1 MSERTTT
8 SDGPMD
14 GAAYLGEEIRYCRD
28 QAGMSQQQLADA
40 THYQRPY
47 VTRVEKGTLLAS
59 AEFADA
65 CDRIFKTAGHIGRLR
80 RKVSERGHPDWFI
93 PYLKLEREAESICD
107 YSNAFIMG
115 MLQTP
120 EYAEAVFRAAHPRE
134 TTETIKS
141 RVDARMQRR
150 AVMEKPSPPLLWV
163 IIHESVLRTVV
174 GGSDVMRTQLA
185 HLVAEADSPH
195 IVIQVYP
202 FNAGAPA
209 SGLPFVMLE
218 QPDGSAIRYSEI
230 PRGGHVEDSPT
241 AVAKAQARYDR
252 LRAAGLSPDSSRT
265 LIHEVMEELAH
276 AQHA

>member
-174 GGSDVMRTQLA
+174 GGSDVMRTQLG
-185 HLVAEADSPH
+185 HLVAEAESPH
-195 IVIQVYP
+195 MVIQVLAFQAGTPAANLP
-202 FNAGAPA
+202 FNLLTQADR
-209 SGLPFVMLE
+209 STVL
-218 QPDGSAIRYSEI
+218 YSETLHS
-230 PRGGHVEDSPT
+230 GQVDDST
-241 AVAKAQARYDR
+241 AAVMDAQARYDR
-252 LRAAGLSPDSSRT
+252 LRAAAMSPTDSLTFVREAMKEYT
-265 LIHEVMEELAH
+265 HE
-276 AQHA
+276 QHA